1 MAKLIVK
8 EKEKIEAKDHALY
21 FDALAGS
28 NGVLDTGNK
37 LNITVASANTIKLND
52 GIIQIQGRP
61 YIVYPNEVITLTVEN
76 GTQNMKRRDL
86 VIAEFTKTSSAETVQ
101 FKVIKGTPTSGNAI
115 DPTLIQQDTLASG
128 TTYQFPLYRVRL
140 NGINIEGTDDLRT
153 YIPSMKKS
161 MQFIRETDDYVEIEF
176 YK

>member
-21 FDALAGS
+21 FNALVGA
-28 NGVLDTGNK
+28 NGVLNTGNK
-37 LNITVASANTIKLND
+37 LSITVVSANTVKLKD
-52 GIIQIQGRP
+52 GIVQIQGRP

-86 VIAEFTKTSSAETVQ
+86 VVAEFTKTSSAETVQ
-101 FKVIKGTPTSGNAI
+101 FKVIKGTPTSGNAT
-115 DPTLIQQDTLASG
+115 DPTLIQQDTLVSG
-128 TTYQFPLYRVRL
+128 TTYQFPLFRIRL
-140 NGINIEGTDDLRT
+140 NGINIDGTDDLRA
-153 YIPSMKKS
+153 YIPSLDKS
-161 MQFIRETDDYVEIEF
+161 VQVLAETDEYLEVEF